1 MSTEREW
8 IDYYRDNGVVLAEC
22 KESSRTSWLLVC
34 DEHAKHYR
42 FRFSVHDG
50 LFHVGISAEWS
61 DDKPGELAD
70 YTPRDE
76 YGSASVAGDEI
87 SISDDG
93 LLLVMGRQRAASHVD
108 IRIGFTAKLPIEYV
122 TPIRRAVLILREMKE
137 RATSNSY
144 DHDAPLY
151 MHAASSLDVIQA

>member
-1 MSTEREW
+1 MSTERKW
-8 IDYYRDNGVVLAEC
+8 IDYYKDNGVVLREC
-22 KESSRTSWLLVC
+22 KDPSGSSCLLVC
-34 DEHAKHYR
+34 DEHVKHYR

-76 YGSASVAGDEI
+76 HGIGSVAGDEI

-93 LLLVMGRQRAASHVD
+93 LLMVMGRQHAASHVD
-108 IRIGFTAKLPIEYV
+108 IRKGLTARLPIKYV
-122 TPIRRAVLILREMKE
+122 TPIRRAVQMLREMEE
-137 RATSNSY
+137 RGPANTPS
-144 DHDAPLY
+144 
-151 MHAASSLDVIQA
+151 VETT